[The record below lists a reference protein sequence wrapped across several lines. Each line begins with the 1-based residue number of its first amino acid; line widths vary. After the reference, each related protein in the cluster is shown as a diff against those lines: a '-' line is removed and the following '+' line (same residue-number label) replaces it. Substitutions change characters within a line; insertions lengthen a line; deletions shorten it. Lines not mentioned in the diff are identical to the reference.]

1 MKRTGKL
8 VNFTERLS
16 RWLAPLAVA
25 AAASAAPVVGASQT
39 AAGSGHD
46 PAVLMLAGAS
56 LIVLGCLGRRSKQ
69 VSD

>member
-8 VNFTERLS
+8 VNVTERLS
-16 RWLAPLAVA
+16 RWLAPLALA
-25 AAASAAPVVGASQT
+25 TAASAAPVAGASRM

-46 PAVLMLAGAS
+46 PAILLLAGAS